1 MKTRTYLRVGVLFF
15 VAIAIIFWGIN
26 YLKGRDLL
34 SFEKHYFSRY
44 ERIGGLARSS
54 PVTING
60 FQVGQV
66 RDIQLDHQVDKPIL
80 VKFSINNK
88 SVELPIGTQTRIYS
102 TDLMGTKGIELIISQ
117 SEVYHQDR
125 DTLPGGVESDL
136 KDQVNTQILPLKMKA
151 EELMGSMGSVLTAI
165 GMVFDQENRENLTM
179 SFNSI
184 TKTLNNLQGTS
195 VYLDEF
201 IRNESVGV
209 TGLIKNLDSVSQSL
223 ISRANEL
230 RDFIANLT
238 RISDTLAGAPLEE
251 SFRSLNEVLIGL
263 HETMFTINEGS
274 GTLGKIIY
282 SDSLYVALLATN
294 ASLNR
299 LIEDIRINPSRY
311 VSLSMNDRRRTY
323 LNLSDSDLAKA
334 LEGEGILTYYLCVD
348 SRILESEE
356 TYKTPPELA
365 GLNDIQ
371 IGQQLFYYSYKSE
384 KIEGCIRRLERERKS
399 WPNAG
404 IYTWV
409 GGVWTRLDL

>member
-1 MKTRTYLRVGVLFF
+1 
-15 VAIAIIFWGIN
+15 
-26 YLKGRDLL
+26 
-34 SFEKHYFSRY
+34 
-44 ERIGGLARSS
+44 
-54 PVTING
+54 
-60 FQVGQV
+60 
-66 RDIQLDHQVDKPIL
+66 
-80 VKFSINNK
+80 
-88 SVELPIGTQTRIYS
+88 
-102 TDLMGTKGIELIISQ
+102 MGTKGIELIISQ

-151 EELMGSMGSVLTAI
+151 EELMGSMDSVLTAI
-165 GMVFDQENRENLTM
+165 GMVFDQENRENLAM

-209 TGLIKNLDSVSQSL
+209 TGLIKNQDSVSQSL

-251 SFRSLNEVLIGL
+251 SFKSLNEVLIGL
-263 HETMFTINEGS
+263 HETMFTITEGS

-371 IGQQLFYYSYKSE
+371 IGQQLFYNSYKSQ

-409 GGVWTRLDL
+409 GGAWTRLNL